1 MAKYQVLK
9 TKVTVNAG
17 ALKVVKPPSIDFNI
31 EVEINNKIFN
41 EAKKDPLLRKK
52 FAAQAKEILDQTQ
65 KTVFQRCKVFDKL
78 FVGMLDDGEDIKVV
92 QKNLDGL
99 NQALKQDYK
108 VAIIVA
114 EMGVKKVWDELIAH
128 HKTWKNFKIKTV
140 ASIFGAIVA
149 IPTATLAGLA
159 FAIPS
164 FGASTALAYLAT
176 AKSCVIIAGNIK
188 KLAIGMDSANKQL
201 RSHLKTI
208 ETLLTKKGLN
218 ELNEVSGAIF
228 AEFIGTSQP
237 TIISCISCFK
247 TLTAH
252 HSKSI
257 IENHRLSV
265 KIQKLYNGHEELRR
279 EWEKEVKI
287 RLNKHPTSKKSDQQ
301 KKIMNQFDSNTKSA
315 KAKISSCSAK
325 CLSMYEKNTKMT
337 KELKELAQRV
347 EELKIKDPKGLKAFR
362 KALKYCNKAFS
373 TLPGDTIKSGAV
385 ALAEDIGSA
394 GASYVYDTLA
404 SKALKG
410 TVLDPA

>member
-1 MAKYQVLK
+1 
-9 TKVTVNAG
+9 
-17 ALKVVKPPSIDFNI
+17 
-31 EVEINNKIFN
+31 
-41 EAKKDPLLRKK
+41 
-52 FAAQAKEILDQTQ
+52 
-65 KTVFQRCKVFDKL
+65 
-78 FVGMLDDGEDIKVV
+78 
-92 QKNLDGL
+92 
-99 NQALKQDYK
+99 
-108 VAIIVA
+108 
-114 EMGVKKVWDELIAH
+114 
-128 HKTWKNFKIKTV
+128 
-140 ASIFGAIVA
+140 
-149 IPTATLAGLA
+149 
-159 FAIPS
+159 
-164 FGASTALAYLAT
+164 
-176 AKSCVIIAGNIK
+176 
-188 KLAIGMDSANKQL
+188 MDSAHKQL
-201 RSHLKTI
+201 GSHLKTI

-315 KAKISSCSAK
+315 RVKISSCIDE
-325 CLSMYEKNTKMT
+325 CLSMYDKNNKMT
-337 KELKELAQRV
+337 KDLPGLSRRV

-373 TLPGDTIKSGAV
+373 TLAGDTIKSGAV

-404 SKALKG
+404 PKTLKG

>member
-9 TKVTVNAG
+9 TKVTVNPAG
-17 ALKVVKPPSIDFNI
+17 LKVVKPPSIDFKI
-31 EVEINNKIFN
+31 EVEINNKIFK
-41 EAKKDPLLRKK
+41 EAKLDPLLRMK
-52 FAAQAKEILDQTQ
+52 FADRAKDILVQTQ
-65 KTVFQRCKVFDKL
+65 KTVFDKCKSFDKL
-78 FVGMLDDGEDIKVV
+78 LQGMLDHGEDIKVV

-99 NQALKQDYK
+99 NQALQQDYK
-108 VAIIVA
+108 VAIIAA
-114 EMGVKKVWDELIAH
+114 EMGVKKVWDEVIAKR
-128 HKTWKNFKIKTV
+128 KTWKKFKIKTAV
-140 ASIFGAIVA
+140 SIVGAIVA
-149 IPTATLAGLA
+149 IPAAAIAGLVLA
-159 FAIPS
+159 PFTA
-164 FGASTALAYLAT
+164 GASSVAT
-176 AKSCVIIAGNIK
+176 ILVTTKSCVTIAGNIK
-188 KLAIGMDSANKQL
+188 KIVIGMDNANKEL
-201 RSHLKTI
+201 RVHLQTI
-208 ETLLTKKGLN
+208 ETLWTIKGLN
-218 ELNEVSGAIF
+218 NVNEVSGAIL
-228 AEFIGTSQP
+228 AEFIGMSQP

-247 TLTAH
+247 TLEAH
-252 HSKSI
+252 HAKAITNNHELSK
-257 IENHRLSV
+257 
-265 KIQKLYNGHEELRR
+265 KIQKLYNGHEEFRR